1 MALRRVRS
9 RELPVEPTTDNSRK
23 EEATLLDLRRVRSR
37 ELPVETTTDNSR
49 KEEATL
55 LDLRRVLTEDGGRDK
70 EQQALD
76 WT

>member
-1 MALRRVRS
+1 MVVDLRRVRS

-23 EEATLLDLRRVRSR
+23 EEA
-37 ELPVETTTDNSR
+37 P
-49 KEEATL
+49 L

-70 EQQALD
+70 ERQALD